1 LWTWRVAGTVDSHR
15 LMSLRFLARTRR
27 AKTVAVATI
36 VDYLGGL
43 ALPDRAADGRLF
55 PAVDVTCWLRPDAHT
70 APERILRHT
79 YGRGK
84 DQHIMIPGW
93 PYSFVVALQT
103 GRSSRTA
110 PLDAVR
116 LAPADDGY
124 PTTDTRRE
132 RASAPSRD
140 RVHLR
145 RSGQLGRP
153 GRGHHRRH
161 PPPRASQGTSLGPAA
176 PAANPLRRLPHAQ
189 TDLRLDLPKDPHP
202 ARGGP
207 VDRLILAVYTQLRL
221 ARPLTAD
228 LRRPWQTPAPPRP
241 TPARV
246 RRGFGTYA
254 RRSYVLPAHL
264 NPRDQHPA
272 GHPAAGTTTPLT
284 PRHDVHAATGLTSEK
299 AATTKRRTK
308 KSVNPR
314 PRRTG

>member
-124 PTTDTRRE
+124 PPRTPD
-132 RASAPSRD
+132 AS
-140 RVHLR
+140 
-145 RSGQLGRP
+145 G
-153 GRGHHRRH
+153 
-161 PPPRASQGTSLGPAA
+161 
-176 PAANPLRRLPHAQ
+176 
-189 TDLRLDLPKDPHP
+189 
-202 ARGGP
+202 
-207 VDRLILAVYTQLRL
+207 
-221 ARPLTAD
+221 
-228 LRRPWQTPAPPRP
+228 
-241 TPARV
+241 
-246 RRGFGTYA
+246 
-254 RRSYVLPAHL
+254 
-264 NPRDQHPA
+264 
-272 GHPAAGTTTPLT
+272 
-284 PRHDVHAATGLTSEK
+284 
-299 AATTKRRTK
+299 
-308 KSVNPR
+308 R
-314 PRRTG
+314 PRRHGTEFIFGDPASWGAPDVATTADTRLHGQARARAWDRLHPRLTRCAAFRMLKPTFGWTCPKIRTPHAVDRWTG